1 MKSNAFLHSIYAVLL
16 LVFLG
21 MGSVYAQL
29 PGIPY
34 QAYIMDKNAGYAVG
48 EQLTNIPLANSQV
61 MLQFEIR
68 NAAGVEYAEQI
79 SVPTDAY
86 GLLSTTIG
94 AGIGTVTTGSFAG
107 IAWDGTKKTLYA
119 KIDFSNTGNAFE
131 DHGMVE
137 LHYMPAPNL
146 PEAEGLT
153 TSTGAPTA
161 TNPAGA
167 EAGDIY
173 VDESTGDVFTYAD
186 TDGDGTGDTWISQT
200 DAAGNS
206 FAVTDAAA
214 DITLDDTH
222 DILWVDATAG
232 DINVTLP
239 AASSVS
245 GRAYTVVKADGSANN
260 LVFSETIT
268 GSAFTFTQVNV
279 PGSYRLQSNGTNW
292 LLLK

>member
-1 MKSNAFLHSIYAVLL
+1 MSADANN
-16 LVFLG
+16 LVVE
-21 MGSVYAQL
+21 GSDGL
-29 PGIPY
+29 PF
-34 QAYIMDKNAGYAVG
+34 MD
-48 EQLTNIPLANSQV
+48 E
-61 MLQFEIR
+61 
-68 NAAGVEYAEQI
+68 AAIQ
-79 SVPTDAY
+79 
-86 GLLSTTIG
+86 G
-94 AGIGTVTTGSFAG
+94 ASGTTTG
-107 IAWDGTKKTLYA
+107 
-119 KIDFSNTGNAFE
+119 
-131 DHGMVE
+131 V
-137 LHYMPAPNL
+137 
-146 PEAEGLT
+146 
-153 TSTGAPTA
+153 GAPTA

-167 EAGDIY
+167 AAGDIYVDENTGEIYTHDGNGWVENKGSDTGTGTPTATSPAGAVAGDIY

-200 DAAGNS
+200 DAAGNT